1 MGTVAAPP
9 EPAHPLR
16 ADALRNRER
25 IIAAA
30 RDAFLEVGPD
40 VALDAIAHRAE
51 VGNATVYR
59 HFADRDELVL
69 AVALS
74 AIDRIV
80 RHADEAIAQET
91 DAFEALRRFVV
102 NAADERIGSL
112 SAVFC
117 GTIDPADSRVADA
130 RTRFEAAVDRVM
142 GHARRAGELRPD
154 VEPGD
159 LIAAITQLSRPVP
172 GTTCG
177 QFGPFVYRHL
187 HLFLDGLRAPARSS
201 LPGAAVT
208 IEDLQRRLDS

>member
-1 MGTVAAPP
+1 MGVDVATV
-9 EPAHPLR
+9 ESGHRLR

-40 VALDAIAHRAE
+40 VPLDAIAHRAG
-51 VGNATVYR
+51 VGNATLYR

-80 RHADEAIAQET
+80 LHADLAIAEEQ
-91 DAFEALRRFVV
+91 DAFEALRRFVI

-117 GTIDPADSRVADA
+117 GTFEPSDLRVVEA
-130 RTRFEAAVDRVM
+130 RIRFEAAVDRVM
-142 GHARRAGELRPD
+142 EHARRSGQLRPD
-154 VEPGD
+154 VERGD
-159 LIAAITQLSRPVP
+159 LLAAITQLSRPVP

-177 QFGPFVYRHL
+177 QFRPFVHRHL
-187 HLFLDGLRAPARSS
+187 LIFLDGLRAPARST

-208 IEDLQRRLDS
+208 LEDLRRRIS